1 MSPAAFDTIASLVQA
16 RSGIVLTPDKDY
28 MLKARLTPI
37 AEKLGLVGL
46 DDLARRITGMQ
57 SEDLKRQ
64 VVEALTTNET
74 SFFRDGAPFEHLK
87 AELARLAAARPGG
100 EVKLWSAACST
111 GQEAY
116 SIAMLTDGLPGL
128 ALSVLGTDL
137 ASNVVD
143 RARDGLY
150 SQFEVQRGLPA
161 AMLVRHFRK
170 EGAMWRIS
178 ERIRARCRFETGN
191 LLAPFSHLPRF
202 DVILCRNVLYYFA
215 PATRIT
221 IMSRMV
227 ERLAPDG
234 VLYVGSTE
242 SVAGMG
248 LPLVEAA
255 GARGAYRRA

>member
-1 MSPAAFDTIASLVQA
+1 MTPAAFDAIATLVQS

-28 MLKARLTPI
+28 MLKARLAPLT
-37 AEKLGLVGL
+37 EKLSLGGL
-46 DDLARRITGMQ
+46 DDLARRLATVQ

-74 SFFRDGAPFEHLK
+74 SFFRDGAPFEQLK
-87 AELARLAAARPGG
+87 ADLARLAATRPGG

-116 SIAMLTDGLPGL
+116 SVAMLTDGTPGL
-128 ALSVLGTDL
+128 ALSILGTDL
-137 ASNVVD
+137 ASAVVE

-161 AMLVRHFRK
+161 AMMVRHFRK

-178 ERIRARCRFETGN
+178 EKLRARCRFETGN
-191 LLAPFSHLPRF
+191 LLAPFTHMPRF

-215 PATRIT
+215 PPTRVAILA
-221 IMSRMV
+221 RMV
-227 ERLAPDG
+227 DRLAPDG
-234 VLYVGSTE
+234 LLYVGSTE
-242 SVAGMG
+242 SLSGMG
-248 LPLVEAA
+248 LPLVEAG